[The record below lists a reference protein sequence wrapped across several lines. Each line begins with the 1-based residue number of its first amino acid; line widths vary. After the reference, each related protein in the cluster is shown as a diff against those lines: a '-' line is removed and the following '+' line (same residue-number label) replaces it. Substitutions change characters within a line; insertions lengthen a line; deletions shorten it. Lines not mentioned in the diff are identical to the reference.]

1 MMNTVKVKD
10 ILAVK
15 GSNVWTIAPDAP
27 VFEAIKLLAEKNVG
41 ALVVVEGGKMVG
53 VFSERDYARKVYL
66 QGKSSRDTSVRGV
79 MSSDV
84 TYVRPD
90 NTLNECM
97 SLMTIKR
104 IRHLPVLEEDRLV
117 GIITVGDVVKSA
129 VGG

>member
-1 MMNTVKVKD
+1 MLNTVKVKD
-10 ILAVK
+10 ILAAK
-15 GSNVWTIAPDAP
+15 GNTVWTIAPDAP

-41 ALVVVEGGKMVG
+41 ALVVVDGGKMVG

-66 QGKSSRDTSVRGV
+66 QGKSSRDTTVRGV

-90 NTLNECM
+90 NTVNECM

-104 IRHLPVLEEDRLV
+104 IRHLPVLEGDQLI
-117 GIITVGDVVKSA
+117 GIVTVGDVVKAA